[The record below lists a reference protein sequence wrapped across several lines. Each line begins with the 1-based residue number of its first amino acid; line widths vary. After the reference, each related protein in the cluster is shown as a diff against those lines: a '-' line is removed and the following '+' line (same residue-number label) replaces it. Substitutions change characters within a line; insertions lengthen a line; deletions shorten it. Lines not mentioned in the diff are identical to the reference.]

1 MTGASL
7 NRGASRQDYR
17 TPPEFLSAVKARFG
31 RLAWDLAADAESSV
45 SALDNYYGPDSPH
58 GEDAL
63 ALDWDQDANLPVAG
77 TLWCNPPFANL
88 APWAEHC
95 ASLRDRAGW
104 TLLLVPASVGT
115 EWWARHVHGVGYALW
130 LAPRLKFVGCADPY
144 PKDLALVAYG
154 FGVTGA
160 APWRWKT

>member
-1 MTGASL
+1 MSGASL

-17 TPPEFLSAVKARFG
+17 TPPEFLAAAKERFG
-31 RLAWDLAADAESSV
+31 RLAWDLAADSEASV
-45 SALDNYYGPDSPH
+45 SALDHYYGPGSTYA
-58 GEDAL
+58 EDAL
-63 ALDWDQDANLPVAG
+63 SFDWSVRGDWPTG
-77 TLWCNPPFANL
+77 CTLWCNPPFATL

-115 EWWARHVHGVGYALW
+115 EWWARHVHGAGYALW

-154 FGVTGA
+154 YGVTGA
-160 APWRWKT
+160 GPWRWKA